1 MTEKRSSR
9 VEAGHQESTV
19 CCQGK
24 GTEKS
29 STRQYV
35 WCTMNNIKSRGKKTT
50 FFWRRKGEERLE
62 KDEERE
68 QFR

>member
-1 MTEKRSSR
+1 
-9 VEAGHQESTV
+9 
-19 CCQGK
+19 
-24 GTEKS
+24 
-29 STRQYV
+29 
-35 WCTMNNIKSRGKKTT
+35 MNNIKSRGKKTA